1 MATATEVWR
10 FRGLVGNL
18 VQRELK
24 SQYKRS
30 VLGYLWSLINPLS
43 TLVIYA
49 LVFGVFLRIE
59 PPVAG
64 NGELKNF
71 ALYLFAALI
80 VWNFFSGVVNGSM
93 AALEGVGGL
102 LKKVYFPPQCP
113 ALATTVTVLIQ
124 AAIETGLLVTVMII
138 VGNVSATFL
147 LFPLLLALLVL
158 FSLGIG
164 LVVSLLNVYYKDV
177 GYLVRIALN
186 LLFYATPIIYPLS
199 LVPEDPDK
207 TWGLP
212 VADLILLNPITHF
225 TQGARLLL
233 YELQVPGTGWMLVVA
248 AESVVAF
255 LVGWRLFSR
264 YSLDVSEAL

>member
-1 MATATEVWR
+1 MATGAEVWR
-10 FRGLVGNL
+10 YRGLIGNL

-24 SQYKRS
+24 AQYKRS

-43 TLVIYA
+43 TLLIYA

-102 LKKVYFPPQCP
+102 LRKVYFPPQCP
-113 ALATTVTVLIQ
+113 ALASTVTVLIQ
-124 AAIETGLLVTVMII
+124 AGIETGLLVAVMVI

-147 LFPLLLALLVL
+147 LFPLLLVLLVL

-164 LVVSLLNVYYKDV
+164 LVVSLLNVYYRDV
-177 GYLVRIALN
+177 GYLVGIALN
-186 LLFYATPIIYPLS
+186 ILFYATPIIYPLS
-199 LVPEDPDK
+199 LVDDA
-207 TWGLP
+207 WGLP
-212 VADLILLNPITHF
+212 LRDLILLNPLTHF

-233 YELQVPGTGWMLVVA
+233 YELQVPSTGWMLIVA
-248 AESVVAF
+248 TESIVAF

-264 YSLDVSEAL
+264 YSLDVSESL